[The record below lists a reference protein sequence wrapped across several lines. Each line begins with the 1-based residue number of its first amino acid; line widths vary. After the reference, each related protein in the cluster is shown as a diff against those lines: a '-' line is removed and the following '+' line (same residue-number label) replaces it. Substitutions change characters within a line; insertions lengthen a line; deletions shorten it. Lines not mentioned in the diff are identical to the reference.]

1 LTEDLTSD
9 EGHEHSEAMIDL
21 RDEMET
27 EIMFSELRCK
37 KIIPSALAAYK
48 ENLPQHY
55 TAEYHQ
61 AKLLAAL
68 SVYSMQA
75 RGPASE
81 KFAEHLADECT
92 RYWQSGRQMCEELS
106 LTGNNCINRRHQIP
120 GQENSSNGSQKMDE
134 NGQNKVLPSMKCN
147 SGVQHIA
154 ACNCGRR
161 QANREDPFKLVD
173 ANYNFYQQL
182 EDECCQDLEH
192 VEFPVYNPPKANI
205 VNTEKLRLE
214 VLENMEDVSEEASKD
229 DTKIDED
236 IQDVEMKIDQVRSES
251 DTPVEDEAE
260 IILEVLENLHIDGK
274 SPSKVSSLLTRN
286 SSQMEFLSHMK
297 TLSSPTGVKPEF
309 SSWSLVMIGSSH
321 VYSHSSGLG
330 SQPGFMSSSKF
341 LLPWEIPLTKISNK
355 ELSEKWPNIMENA
368 AKRASLRGP
377 EEPADNRITVKVFVG
392 FEYEC
397 PRGHRFMVSA
407 PDKPMKSSSTMR
419 EAATK
424 LVASDLPLYMACPC
438 RITKPPVA
446 QLTRLHVVTP
456 KAPVWITVF
465 PQVQPSPGGP
475 TFVTGWDNPHKLS
488 CNSYWVLRL
497 PYVYYGEG
505 GAHLPHSTPPSQE
518 NPSGCL
524 LQGAISY
531 DEDFSDS

>member
-1 LTEDLTSD
+1 
-9 EGHEHSEAMIDL
+9 MN
-21 RDEMET
+21 
-27 EIMFSELRCK
+27 
-37 KIIPSALAAYK
+37 AAR
-48 ENLPQHY
+48 N
-55 TAEYHQ
+55 
-61 AKLLAAL
+61 
-68 SVYSMQA
+68 
-75 RGPASE
+75 
-81 KFAEHLADECT
+81 
-92 RYWQSGRQMCEELS
+92 
-106 LTGNNCINRRHQIP
+106 
-120 GQENSSNGSQKMDE
+120 
-134 NGQNKVLPSMKCN
+134 
-147 SGVQHIA
+147 
-154 ACNCGRR
+154 
-161 QANREDPFKLVD
+161 
-173 ANYNFYQQL
+173 
-182 EDECCQDLEH
+182 LEH

-274 SPSKVSSLLTRN
+274 SPNKVSSLLTRN

-297 TLSSPTGVKPEF
+297 TLNSPTGVKPEF

-377 EEPADNRITVKVFVG
+377 DEPTDNRITVKVFVG

-424 LVASDLPLYMACPC
+424 LVNTELPLYMACPC

-446 QLTRLHVVTP
+446 QLTRIHVVTP
-456 KAPVWITVF
+456 KAPISITVM
-465 PQVQPSPGGP
+465 PQVQPSPNGP
-475 TFVTGWDNPHKLS
+475 IFVTGWDTAHKLS
-488 CNSYWVLRL
+488 SNSYWVLRL
-497 PYVYYGEG
+497 PYVYWGEG
-505 GAHLPHSTPPSQE
+505 GAHLPPTAPPTTE
-518 NPSGCL
+518 NPSGSL
-524 LQGAISY
+524 LKGALHI
-531 DEDFSDS
+531 D